1 MQTRAPSF
9 LIRAFLLLAKGG
21 FRLALGSVFTVV
33 TAVLVLSGY
42 ALCKTQPFAAP
53 ELLPLT
59 AIDRAVPFLPWTV
72 WIYGSMTAAFFVA
85 WVLVPSAQLARR
97 LLVGLLVSAAICW
110 VFFALFPTT
119 YPRDLYPLAPGG
131 DEAAVELLRIRRL
144 DDPSNCFPSMHV
156 ALAICI
162 ALTMLD
168 YSLAWPGRAAVV
180 LWALAI
186 SASTLT
192 TKQHYLIDVP
202 AGALVGAA
210 AYAVARWAAR
220 PGRRPVW
227 SVGIK
232 PIQLIHEGSR
242 EVIAALRRKRA
253 ERTWSIDDLPWPAQ
267 AEEPL
272 SPDAVR
278 FVSQVI
284 YVEEIAGQNFDLL
297 ARAAED
303 DDLRALYAQFAEDE
317 RRHAEGLRRVLR
329 LHGAEPGPPGF
340 GCSLLLHQFPLLDP
354 KSDADALLVA
364 LSIPVF
370 ETFLDA
376 GTIPF
381 LRRHRA
387 LAGEAFD
394 ALVQNICRDESSH
407 LAVNWNVGRSA
418 ARAVKS
424 LPLRSWGGLRFLLN
438 PAVLRGA
445 IATPFLAV
453 DVYGN
458 ALRIGFDFRALLP
471 SFKRLFSLHRLYPEL
486 AWLPSWFIFRVF
498 VVCGVL
504 ATFGVLAI
512 DRLAPRLL
520 RFAVRLVIGVTDQI
534 AAASFSGAW
543 TGERRPPPSDPPI
556 ASAEWSLTA
565 RPSQKERST
574 CS

>member
-1 MQTRAPSF
+1 MTMQPRAPSS
-9 LIRAFLLLAKGG
+9 LIRALLFLAKGAL
-21 FRLALGSVFTVV
+21 RLALGSIFTVV

-42 ALCKTQPFAAP
+42 ALCKAQPFAAP
-53 ELLPLT
+53 ELLRLT
-59 AIDRAVPFLPWTV
+59 ELDRAVPFLPWTV
-72 WIYGSMTAAFFVA
+72 WIYGSMTAAFFAA
-85 WVLVPSAQLARR
+85 WVLVPSARLARR
-97 LLVGLLVSAAICW
+97 LLIGLLLSAAICW

-119 YPRDLYPLAPGG
+119 YPRELYPLAAGG
-131 DEAAVELLRIRRL
+131 DESAAELLRIRFL
-144 DDPSNCFPSMHV
+144 DDPANCFPSMHV
-156 ALAICI
+156 ALASCI

-168 YSLAWPGRAAVV
+168 YKLAWPGRVAVV

-192 TKQHYLIDVP
+192 TKQHYVIDVP

-220 PGRRPVW
+220 PGRRPIW
-227 SVGIK
+227 DLGTK
-232 PIQLIHEGSR
+232 PIRLTHAGSR
-242 EVIAALRRKRA
+242 EVIAALRQKRA
-253 ERTWSIDDLPWPAQ
+253 ERTWSIDELPWPAR
-267 AEEPL
+267 APEPL

-284 YVEEIAGQNFDLL
+284 YVEEIAGENFDLL

-303 DDLRALYAQFAEDE
+303 DDLRVLYAQFAADE

-329 LHGAEPGPPGF
+329 LHGAEPGPPGL
-340 GCSLLLHQFPLLDP
+340 GCSMLLHQFPLLDP

-364 LSIPVF
+364 LTIPVF

-394 ALVQNICRDESSH
+394 ELVKHICRDESSH

-418 ARAVKS
+418 ARAVKT

-445 IATPFLAV
+445 LATPFLAI

-486 AWLPSWFIFRVF
+486 AWFPSWFLFRIFVL
-498 VVCGVL
+498 CGVI
-504 ATFGVLAI
+504 ATFAVLVI

-520 RFAVRLVIGVTDQI
+520 RSAVRLQIGLTDQI
-534 AAASFSGAW
+534 AAASFSNAW
-543 TGERRPPPSDPPI
+543 TGERCPPSSDPPI
-556 ASAEWSLTA
+556 VSAERSPTA
-565 RPSQKERST
+565 RPSQKEGEI
-574 CS
+574 